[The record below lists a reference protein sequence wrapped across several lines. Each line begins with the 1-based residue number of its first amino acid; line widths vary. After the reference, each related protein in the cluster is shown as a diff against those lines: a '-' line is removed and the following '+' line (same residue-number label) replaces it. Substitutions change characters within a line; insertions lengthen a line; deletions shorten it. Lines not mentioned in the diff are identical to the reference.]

1 MKIIQKGI
9 AGTLESSDVLV
20 IISPEPGIGVQLS
33 VQSKVEKQFGEA
45 IRHLITKVI
54 ETLGVTDV
62 TVDVKDQ
69 GALDCVIT
77 ARVETA
83 IYRASGIEK
92 VNYEV
97 LT

>member
-20 IISPEPGIGVQLS
+20 IITPEPGRGVQLS
-33 VQSKVEKQFGEA
+33 VQSKVEKQFGVA
-45 IRHLITKVI
+45 IRNLVTKVI
-54 ETLGVTDV
+54 DTLGVTDV

-69 GALDCVIT
+69 GALDCVIA

-83 IYRASGIEK
+83 IYRASGVDK